1 MVQLIYVDRLKLSVP
16 VRAFLACVALAGMA
30 INKQKKHSE
39 DGFKNLTQ
47 LEKLVNT
54 YKQTEDDNE

>member
-1 MVQLIYVDRLKLSVP
+1 MDRLKLSVP